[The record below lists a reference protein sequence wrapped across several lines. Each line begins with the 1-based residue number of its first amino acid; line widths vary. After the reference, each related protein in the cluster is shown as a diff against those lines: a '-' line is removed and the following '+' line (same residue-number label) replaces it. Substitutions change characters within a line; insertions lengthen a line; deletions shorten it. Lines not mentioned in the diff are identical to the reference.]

1 MKLSVLMSLYNK
13 ESAENLHLAMDS
25 LEKQTFRPTE
35 LVLVHDGQLTKEL
48 YDEVDNWR
56 SKLKIVDVRLNSNQ
70 GLANALNEGI
80 EKCSGDLIARMD
92 TDDIC
97 HPTRFEKQVN
107 FMFHNPDI
115 HVVGTSCR
123 EFGASYALDEKHL
136 PTTHE
141 ELALFSVIRCPFI
154 HPSVMF
160 RRDVFDDGK
169 RYPTDAPF
177 TEDMGLWCDLI
188 VSGYKFANI
197 NEVLLDY
204 RLNENTIERRK
215 GLEKALSEIKVRLYF
230 MYKIKRI
237 TIKNLALIFARLV
250 FHLLPS
256 SFVKLAY
263 KKAR

>member
-1 MKLSVLMSLYNK
+1 MSLYNK
-13 ESAENLHLAMDS
+13 ECAENLNLAMDS
-25 LEKQTFRPTE
+25 LSKQTFKPFE

-48 YDEVDNWR
+48 YNEIDNWR
-56 SKLKIVDVRLNSNQ
+56 SKLKILDVRLEHNQ
-70 GLANALNEGI
+70 GLANALNTGI

-136 PTTHE
+136 PKTHE
-141 ELALFSVIRCPFI
+141 ELVLFSVTRCPFI

-160 RRDVFDDGK
+160 RREVFDNGK
-169 RYPTDAPF
+169 RYPTNIPF

-215 GLEKALSEIKVRLYF
+215 GFGKALSEIKIRLKF
-230 MYKIKRI
+230 MRKVKQI
-237 TIKNLALIFARLV
+237 TVKNLTLIFARLA

-256 SFVKLAY
+256 NFVKLAY